1 MASRPDLR
9 RPARVPE
16 EIIEAFRMVAPVVE
30 AFARDHGVLIDRYRQ
45 GKAAWEIR
53 FARAAGGEAALVLSY
68 RERTGHVLDL
78 SAIWWIDDFRAKT
91 RRLRSEKVAV
101 YDRRAGAGVLREQLE
116 AALRRIDGW
125 GIADLGPPRGPYVN
139 WSQEH
144 SAASFEEARGR
155 LPQR

>member
-9 RPARVPE
+9 RPPRVPE
-16 EIIEAFRMVAPVVE
+16 EIIEAFRAVAPVVE
-30 AFARDHGVLIDRYRQ
+30 AFARDHGVLIERYRQ

-53 FARAAGGEAALVLSY
+53 FARKAGGEATVVLSY

-78 SAIWWIDDFRAKT
+78 SAIWWLDDYQAKT

-125 GIADLGPPRGPYVN
+125 DLGDLGPPRGPYIS
-139 WSQEH
+139 WSQG
-144 SAASFEEARGR
+144 AASFEEARRR